1 MKRKFLLI
9 FTILFIGLIPSKSFS
24 NLKSISNNLTL
35 EEDIEIDKLKA
46 QVKLLEEKIETLEKT
61 KAVKLKKNKSEL
73 KIGLALSGGGA
84 KGLAHVGVLKVLEE
98 QNIKIDYI
106 TGTSMGAVV
115 ASLYSAGYTPDQI
128 ENILVDINW
137 NGYIS
142 GELDNKKIP
151 LEKKLNNQKY
161 AATVRYDKEFN
172 LSLPKGFGSTEIIYL
187 RLKKLLANVDN
198 INDFDKLPIPL
209 RIITTDLNSGK
220 AVALS
225 KGDLARAITASV
237 AIPTIL
243 DPVEIN
249 GNLYVD
255 GLISR
260 NLPVEDVIN
269 MGADIVIASDVGNE
283 VKDNKDY
290 NILSVM
296 NQLVTIQSASSTQH
310 QREMATILISPD
322 IQAYNATDMK
332 RGREFI
338 TLGFEAAQEKIPDLK
353 KLPKRDKIVKAPV
366 SNNNIYIENIM
377 YSDKFSPDKQEILN
391 NLLAKYMNKSITDE
405 EMEDIML
412 KLYGIDFI
420 NKIYY
425 EVEGNTLFL
434 DADINPANVFG
445 IGASYATGYGTTFN
459 IGTELSNAKKLGS
472 SSTINAQFGDYLG
485 LSTRNFFYYG
495 VSNKIGI
502 FANASYKES
511 PLYLYDNT
519 KKISDYTTK
528 ALRLETGVLTQYDN
542 QLLASYGIAVN
553 YSKLEQETGLEWTE
567 QFEYSKNYNE
577 AFFKLSL
584 DRLSGGNRPTSG
596 VKGELNYVWGGTFG
610 ASKSNFYGPLY
621 QFDGYIPI
629 NKKFNFSYGFY
640 GGVISGDNI
649 LLDQYIKLGGTKNH
663 IQNKEFAFYGYE
675 VHQKLVD
682 QFLIGRLG
690 LDYEISTNLYL
701 GTNWNIGTFREVKE
715 KSDTMSR
722 NDKLLWDDYHQG
734 FALSLTYETMF
745 GPIELSVSKDNKRG
759 DVISQFSIGYILD

>member
-1 MKRKFLLI
+1 MKRKFFLI
-9 FTILFIGLIPSKSFS
+9 FIILFIGLIPSKSFS
-24 NLKSISNNLTL
+24 NLQSINNNITF
-35 EEDIEIDKLKA
+35 EEDIEIDKLKS
-46 QVKLLEEKIETLEKT
+46 QIKLLEEKIQTLEKT
-61 KAVKLKKNKSEL
+61 KAVKLKKNKSEV

-84 KGLAHVGVLKVLEE
+84 KGLAHVGVLKILEE

-115 ASLYSAGYTPDQI
+115 AALYSAGYTPAQI
-128 ENILVDINW
+128 ENILIDINW

-142 GELDNKKIP
+142 GELDSKKVP
-151 LEKKLNNQKY
+151 LEKKLNSHKY
-161 AATVRYDKEFN
+161 AASVRYDKEFN
-172 LSLPKGFGSTEIIYL
+172 LSLPKGFGSTEMIYL
-187 RLKKLLANVDN
+187 RLKKLLANVED
-198 INDFDKLPIPL
+198 INTFDKLPIPL
-209 RIITTDLNSGK
+209 RIVATDLNSGK

-225 KGDLARAITASV
+225 HGDLARAITASV

-243 DPVEIN
+243 DPVEID

-255 GLISR
+255 GLITR
-260 NLPVEDVIN
+260 NLPVEDVIA

-296 NQLVTIQSASSTQH
+296 NQLVTIQSASSTQQ

-322 IQAYNATDMK
+322 IQSYNATDMK

-338 TLGFEAAQEKIPDLK
+338 ALGLKAAQEKIEDLK
-353 KLPKRDKIVKAPV
+353 KLPKKEKIAETPLHERT
-366 SNNNIYIENIM
+366 IIIENIV
-377 YSDKFSPDKQEILN
+377 YSNKFSQDKQEIVN
-391 NLLAKYMNKSITDE
+391 NLLEKYINKPLTTE

-425 EVEGNTLFL
+425 EFEGTTLVL

-472 SSTINAQFGDYLG
+472 SSTIDAQFGDYLG
-485 LSTRNFFYYG
+485 LSTHNFFYYG

-511 PLYLYDNT
+511 PLYLYDGT
-519 KKISDYTTK
+519 KKIADYTNK
-528 ALRLETGVLTQYDN
+528 ALRFETGVLTQYDN

-553 YSKLEQETGLEWTE
+553 YSKLEQETGFTWTE

-577 AFFKLSL
+577 AFFRLSL
-584 DRLSGGNRPTSG
+584 DRLDGGRRPTSG

-621 QFDGYIPI
+621 QFDGYVPI
-629 NKKFNFSYGFY
+629 NKKLNFSYGFY

-649 LLDQYIKLGGTKNH
+649 LLDQYIKLGGTKNN
-663 IQNKEFAFYGYE
+663 IKNKEFAFYGYE

-690 LDYEISTNLYL
+690 LDYELSTNLYV
-701 GTNWNIGTFREVKE
+701 GTNWNIGTYREARE
-715 KSDTMSR
+715 KSDAM
-722 NDKLLWDDYHQG
+722 DKDKTLLWEDYHQG

-745 GPIELSVSKDNKRG
+745 GPIEFSVSKDNKKG
-759 DVISQFSIGYILD
+759 DVISQFSIGYIFD

>member
-1 MKRKFLLI
+1 MKRMFLLI

-46 QVKLLEEKIETLEKT
+46 QVKLLEEKIKTLEKT

-128 ENILVDINW
+128 ENILIDINW

-209 RIITTDLNSGK
+209 RIVATDLNSGK

-332 RGREFI
+332 RGKEFI

-425 EVEGNTLFL
+425 EVEGNTLIL

-528 ALRLETGVLTQYDN
+528 ALRFETGVLTQYDN

-690 LDYEISTNLYL
+690 LDYEISNNLYL

-715 KSDTMSR
+715 KSDTMSK
-722 NDKLLWDDYHQG
+722 NDNLLWDDYHQG

>member
-1 MKRKFLLI
+1 MKRKFFLI
-9 FTILFIGLIPSKSFS
+9 FTILFILLIPSKSFS
-24 NLKSISNNLTL
+24 NLKAINNNLTL

-46 QVKLLEEKIETLEKT
+46 QMKLLEEKIEILEKT
-61 KAVKLKKNKSEL
+61 KAIKLKKNKSKF

-84 KGLAHVGVLKVLEE
+84 KGFAHIGVLKALEE

-106 TGTSMGAVV
+106 TGTSMGAVI
-115 ASLYSAGYTPDQI
+115 ASLYSAGYTPQQI
-128 ENILVDINW
+128 ENILVEINW

-142 GELDNKKIP
+142 GELDNKKVP
-151 LEKKLNNQKY
+151 LEKKLNSHKY
-161 AATVRYDKEFN
+161 AASVRYDKEFN
-172 LSLPKGFGSTEIIYL
+172 LSLPKGFGSTEMIYL
-187 RLKKLLANVDN
+187 RLKKLLANVED

-209 RIITTDLNSGK
+209 RIIATDLNSGK

-243 DPVEIN
+243 DPVEID

-255 GLISR
+255 GLITR

-322 IQAYNATDMK
+322 IQSYNATDMK
-332 RGREFI
+332 RSREFI
-338 TLGFEAAQEKIPDLK
+338 ALGFEAAQEKIEDIK
-353 KLPKRDKIVKAPV
+353 KLPKKEKPVKIPTADD
-366 SNNNIYIENIM
+366 NIVIENIV
-377 YSDKFSPDKQEILN
+377 YSEKFSKDKQEILN
-391 NLLAKYMNKSITDE
+391 NLLDKYKNKPLTTE

-425 EVEGNTLFL
+425 EFEGTTLVL

-459 IGTELSNAKKLGS
+459 IGTELSNVKKLGS
-472 SSTINAQFGDYLG
+472 SSTIDAQFGDYLG
-485 LSTRNFFYYG
+485 LSTHNFFYYG

-519 KKISDYTTK
+519 KKIADYTNK
-528 ALRLETGVLTQYDN
+528 SMRFETGILTQYDN
-542 QLLASYGIAVN
+542 QLLASYGLAIN
-553 YSKLEQETGLEWTE
+553 YSKLEQETGFNWTE

-584 DRLSGGNRPTSG
+584 DRLDGRTRPVSG

-610 ASKSNFYGPLY
+610 ASNSNFYGPLY
-621 QFDGYIPI
+621 QFDGYVPI

-649 LLDQYIKLGGTKNH
+649 LLDQYIKLGGTKNN
-663 IQNKEFAFYGYE
+663 IKNKEFAFYGYE

-701 GTNWNIGTFREVKE
+701 GTNWNIGTYREAKE
-715 KSDTMSR
+715 KSDTM
-722 NDKLLWDDYHQG
+722 DKNNNLLWEDYHQG

-745 GPIELSVSKDNKRG
+745 GPIEFSLSKDNKKG
-759 DVISQFSIGYILD
+759 DVISQFSIGYIFD

>member
-1 MKRKFLLI
+1 MFFLI

-722 NDKLLWDDYHQG
+722 NDNLLWDDYHQG

>member
-1 MKRKFLLI
+1 MKKTFLLV
-9 FTILFIGLIPSKSFS
+9 FTIVFIGLFPSKSFS
-24 NLKSISNNLTL
+24 TLKSISNNLTL

-61 KAVKLKKNKSEL
+61 KAVKLKKNKSEV

-128 ENILVDINW
+128 EDILVGINW
-137 NGYIS
+137 NGYLS
-142 GELDNKKIP
+142 GELDNKKVP

-260 NLPVEDVIN
+260 NLPVEDVID

-332 RGREFI
+332 RGKEFI
-338 TLGFEAAQEKIPDLK
+338 ALGFEAAQEKIPDLK
-353 KLPKRDKIVKAPV
+353 KLPKKDKIVTVPA
-366 SNNNIYIENIM
+366 SNNNIYIENIV

-425 EVEGNTLFL
+425 EIEGNTLVL

-511 PLYLYDNT
+511 PLHLYDNR
-519 KKISDYTTK
+519 KKIADYTTK

-553 YSKLEQETGLEWTE
+553 YSKLDQETGFDWTE

-577 AFFKLSL
+577 AFFRLSL

-621 QFDGYIPI
+621 QFDGYVPI

-649 LLDQYIKLGGTKNH
+649 LLDQYIKLGGTKNN

-690 LDYEISTNLYL
+690 IDYEISNNLYL

-722 NDKLLWDDYHQG
+722 NDNLLWDDYHQG

-745 GPIELSVSKDNKRG
+745 GPIELSISKDNKRG

>member
-1 MKRKFLLI
+1 M
-9 FTILFIGLIPSKSFS
+9 
-24 NLKSISNNLTL
+24 
-35 EEDIEIDKLKA
+35 
-46 QVKLLEEKIETLEKT
+46 
-61 KAVKLKKNKSEL
+61 
-73 KIGLALSGGGA
+73 
-84 KGLAHVGVLKVLEE
+84 
-98 QNIKIDYI
+98 
-106 TGTSMGAVV
+106 
-115 ASLYSAGYTPDQI
+115 
-128 ENILVDINW
+128 
-137 NGYIS
+137 
-142 GELDNKKIP
+142 
-151 LEKKLNNQKY
+151 
-161 AATVRYDKEFN
+161 
-172 LSLPKGFGSTEIIYL
+172 IYL

-209 RIITTDLNSGK
+209 RIVTTDLNTGK

-225 KGDLARAITASV
+225 HGDLARAITASV

-243 DPVEIN
+243 DPVEID
-249 GNLYVD
+249 GSLYVD

-260 NLPVEDVIN
+260 NLPVEDVIA

-296 NQLVTIQSASSTQH
+296 NQLVTIQSASSTQQ

-332 RGREFI
+332 KGKEFI
-338 TLGFEAAQEKIPDLK
+338 TLGFNAAQEKITDLK
-353 KLPKRDKIVKAPV
+353 KLPKRDQEIKFPV
-366 SNNNIYIENIM
+366 SDNSIYIKNIV
-377 YSDKFSPDKQEILN
+377 YSNKFSSDKQEILN
-391 NLLAKYMNKSITDE
+391 NLLAKYMNKSITDD

-412 KLYGIDFI
+412 KLYGVDFI

-425 EVEGNTLFL
+425 EVEGNTLVL

-519 KKISDYTTK
+519 KKIADYTTK
-528 ALRLETGVLTQYDN
+528 ALRFETGVLTQYEN

-553 YSKLEQETGLEWTE
+553 YSKLEQETGLEWTD

-584 DRLSGGNRPTSG
+584 DSLSGTNRPSSG

-621 QFDGYIPI
+621 QFDGYVPL
-629 NKKFNFSYGFY
+629 NKKFIFSYGFY

-649 LLDQYIKLGGTKNH
+649 LLDQYIKLGGTKNN
-663 IQNKEFAFYGYE
+663 IQNKSFAFYGYE

-690 LDYEISTNLYL
+690 LDYELSNNLYL
-701 GTNWNIGTFREVKE
+701 GTNWNIGTYREVKE
-715 KSDTMSR
+715 KSDSMSK
-722 NDKLLWDDYHQG
+722 NDNLLWDDYHQG

-745 GPIELSVSKDNKRG
+745 GPIEFSVSKDNKKG
-759 DVISQFSIGYILD
+759 DVISQFSIGYIFD

>member
-1 MKRKFLLI
+1 
-9 FTILFIGLIPSKSFS
+9 
-24 NLKSISNNLTL
+24 
-35 EEDIEIDKLKA
+35 
-46 QVKLLEEKIETLEKT
+46 
-61 KAVKLKKNKSEL
+61 
-73 KIGLALSGGGA
+73 
-84 KGLAHVGVLKVLEE
+84 
-98 QNIKIDYI
+98 
-106 TGTSMGAVV
+106 
-115 ASLYSAGYTPDQI
+115 
-128 ENILVDINW
+128 
-137 NGYIS
+137 
-142 GELDNKKIP
+142 
-151 LEKKLNNQKY
+151 
-161 AATVRYDKEFN
+161 
-172 LSLPKGFGSTEIIYL
+172 
-187 RLKKLLANVDN
+187 
-198 INDFDKLPIPL
+198 
-209 RIITTDLNSGK
+209 
-220 AVALS
+220 
-225 KGDLARAITASV
+225 
-237 AIPTIL
+237 
-243 DPVEIN
+243 
-249 GNLYVD
+249 
-255 GLISR
+255 
-260 NLPVEDVIN
+260 
-269 MGADIVIASDVGNE
+269 
-283 VKDNKDY
+283 
-290 NILSVM
+290 
-296 NQLVTIQSASSTQH
+296 
-310 QREMATILISPD
+310 
-322 IQAYNATDMK
+322 
-332 RGREFI
+332 
-338 TLGFEAAQEKIPDLK
+338 
-353 KLPKRDKIVKAPV
+353 
-366 SNNNIYIENIM
+366 M

-722 NDKLLWDDYHQG
+722 NDNLLWDDYHQG

>member
-1 MKRKFLLI
+1 MKKTFLLV
-9 FTILFIGLIPSKSFS
+9 FTIVFIGLFPSKSFS
-24 NLKSISNNLTL
+24 TLKSISNNLTL

-61 KAVKLKKNKSEL
+61 KAVKLKKNKSEV

-128 ENILVDINW
+128 EDILVGINW
-137 NGYIS
+137 NGYLS
-142 GELDNKKIP
+142 GELDNKKVP

-260 NLPVEDVIN
+260 NLPVEDVID

-332 RGREFI
+332 RGKEFI
-338 TLGFEAAQEKIPDLK
+338 ALGFEAAQEKIPDLK
-353 KLPKRDKIVKAPV
+353 KLPKKDKIVTVPA
-366 SNNNIYIENIM
+366 SNNNIYIENIV

-425 EVEGNTLFL
+425 EIEGNTLVL

-511 PLYLYDNT
+511 PLYLYDNR
-519 KKISDYTTK
+519 KKIADYTTK

-553 YSKLEQETGLEWTE
+553 YSKLDQETGFDWTE

-577 AFFKLSL
+577 AFFRLSL

-621 QFDGYIPI
+621 QFDGYVPI

-649 LLDQYIKLGGTKNH
+649 LLDQYIKLGGTKNN

-690 LDYEISTNLYL
+690 IDYEISNNLYL

-722 NDKLLWDDYHQG
+722 NDNLLWDDYHQG

-745 GPIELSVSKDNKRG
+745 GPIELSISKDNKRG

>member
-1 MKRKFLLI
+1 MKRKFFLI
-9 FTILFIGLIPSKSFS
+9 FTILFIILMPSKSLA
-24 NLKSISNNLTL
+24 NLQSINNNLTF
-35 EEDIEIDKLKA
+35 EEDIEIDKLKS
-46 QVKLLEEKIETLEKT
+46 QIKLLEEKIQTLEKT
-61 KAVKLKKNKSEL
+61 KAVKLKKNKVNI

-115 ASLYSAGYTPDQI
+115 AALYSAGYTPDQI
-128 ENILVDINW
+128 ENILLDINW

-142 GELDNKKIP
+142 GELDSKKVP
-151 LEKKLNNQKY
+151 LEKKLGNQKY
-161 AATVRYDKEFN
+161 AASVRYDKEFN
-172 LSLPKGFGSTEIIYL
+172 FSLPKGFGSTEMIYL

-209 RIITTDLNSGK
+209 RIVTTDLNTGK

-225 KGDLARAITASV
+225 HGDLARAITASV

-243 DPVEIN
+243 DPVEID
-249 GNLYVD
+249 GSLYVD

-260 NLPVEDVIN
+260 NLPVEDVIA

-296 NQLVTIQSASSTQH
+296 NQLVTIQSASSTQQ

-322 IQAYNATDMK
+322 IQAYNATDIK
-332 RGREFI
+332 KGKEFI
-338 TLGFEAAQEKIPDLK
+338 TLGFNAAQEKITDLK
-353 KLPKRDKIVKAPV
+353 KLPKRDQEIKFPV
-366 SNNNIYIENIM
+366 SDNSIYIKNIV
-377 YSDKFSPDKQEILN
+377 YSNKFSSDKQEILN
-391 NLLAKYMNKSITDE
+391 NLLAKYMNKSITDD
-405 EMEDIML
+405 EMKDIML
-412 KLYGIDFI
+412 KLYGVDFI

-425 EVEGNTLFL
+425 EVEGNTLVL

-519 KKISDYTTK
+519 KKIADYTTK
-528 ALRLETGVLTQYDN
+528 ALRFETGVLTQYEN

-553 YSKLEQETGLEWTE
+553 YSKLEQETGLEWTD

-584 DRLSGGNRPTSG
+584 DSLSGTNRPSSG

-621 QFDGYIPI
+621 QFDGYVPL
-629 NKKFNFSYGFY
+629 NKKFIFSYGFY

-649 LLDQYIKLGGTKNH
+649 LLDQYIKLGGTKNN
-663 IQNKEFAFYGYE
+663 IQNKSFAFYGYE

-690 LDYEISTNLYL
+690 LDYELSNNLYL
-701 GTNWNIGTFREVKE
+701 GTNWNIGTYREVKE
-715 KSDTMSR
+715 KSDSMSK
-722 NDKLLWDDYHQG
+722 NDNLLWDDYHQG

-745 GPIELSVSKDNKRG
+745 GPIEFSVSKDNKKG
-759 DVISQFSIGYILD
+759 DVISQFSIGYVFD

>member
-1 MKRKFLLI
+1 MKRTFLLV

-24 NLKSISNNLTL
+24 TLKSMSNNLTL

-46 QVKLLEEKIETLEKT
+46 KIKLLEEKIETLEKT
-61 KAVKLKKNKSEL
+61 KAVKLKKNKSEV
-73 KIGLALSGGGA
+73 KVGLALSGGGA

-115 ASLYSAGYTPDQI
+115 ASLYSAGYTPEQI
-128 ENILVDINW
+128 ENILIDINW

-198 INDFDKLPIPL
+198 ITDFDKLPIPL

-225 KGDLARAITASV
+225 QGDLARAITASV

-260 NLPVEDVIN
+260 NLPVEDVIS

-332 RGREFI
+332 KGREFI
-338 TLGFEAAQEKIPDLK
+338 ALGFEAAQEKIPDLK

-366 SNNNIYIENIM
+366 SNNNIYIENIV

-391 NLLAKYMNKSITDE
+391 NLLAKYMNKPITDE

-425 EVEGNTLFL
+425 EVEGNTLVL

-519 KKISDYTTK
+519 KKIADYTAK
-528 ALRLETGVLTQYDN
+528 ALRFETGVLTQYDN

-553 YSKLEQETGLEWTE
+553 YSKLEQETGIEWTE

-690 LDYEISTNLYL
+690 LDYEISSNLYL

-715 KSDTMSR
+715 KSDTMSK
-722 NDKLLWDDYHQG
+722 NDNLLWDDYHQG

-745 GPIELSVSKDNKRG
+745 GPIELSISKDNKRG

>member
-577 AFFKLSL
+577 GVGLLAKADGVMEFSALYYTPEQLSNAL
-584 DRLSGGNRPTSG
+584 HSYLLKENNSISLRLNQKQMGLG
-596 VKGELNYVWGGTFG
+596 
-610 ASKSNFYGPLY
+610 
-621 QFDGYIPI
+621 
-629 NKKFNFSYGFY
+629 
-640 GGVISGDNI
+640 GDNSWGAKA
-649 LLDQYIKLGGTKNH
+649 LEPYLIKADKP
-663 IQNKEFAFYGYE
+663 YE
-675 VHQKLVD
+675 YS
-682 QFLIGRLG
+682 F
-690 LDYEISTNLYL
+690 N
-701 GTNWNIGTFREVKE
+701 VK
-715 KSDTMSR
+715 R
-722 NDKLLWDDYHQG
+722 
-734 FALSLTYETMF
+734 
-745 GPIELSVSKDNKRG
+745 
-759 DVISQFSIGYILD
+759 

>member
-46 QVKLLEEKIETLEKT
+46 QVKLLEEKIEVLEKT

-128 ENILVDINW
+128 ENILIDINW

-353 KLPKRDKIVKAPV
+353 KLPKKDKIVKAPV

-434 DADINPANVFG
+434 DADINPANIFG

-584 DRLSGGNRPTSG
+584 DRLSGGSRPTSG

-690 LDYEISTNLYL
+690 LDYEISNNLYL

-715 KSDTMSR
+715 KSDTMNR
-722 NDKLLWDDYHQG
+722 NDNLLWDDYHQG

>member
-722 NDKLLWDDYHQG
+722 NDNLLWDDYHQG

>member
-46 QVKLLEEKIETLEKT
+46 QIKLLEEKIEVLEKT

-128 ENILVDINW
+128 ENILIDINW

-434 DADINPANVFG
+434 DADINPANIFG

-584 DRLSGGNRPTSG
+584 DRLSGGSRPTSG

-690 LDYEISTNLYL
+690 LDYEISNNLYL

-715 KSDTMSR
+715 KSDTMNR
-722 NDKLLWDDYHQG
+722 NDNLLWDDYHQG

>member
-1 MKRKFLLI
+1 MKKTFLLV
-9 FTILFIGLIPSKSFS
+9 FTIVFIGLFPSKSFS
-24 NLKSISNNLTL
+24 TLKSISNNLTL

-61 KAVKLKKNKSEL
+61 KAVKLKKNKSEV

-128 ENILVDINW
+128 EDILVGINW
-137 NGYIS
+137 NGYLS
-142 GELDNKKIP
+142 GELDNKKVP

-187 RLKKLLANVDN
+187 RLKKLLTNVDN

-260 NLPVEDVIN
+260 NLPVEDVID

-332 RGREFI
+332 RGKEFI
-338 TLGFEAAQEKIPDLK
+338 ALGFEAAQEKIPDLK
-353 KLPKRDKIVKAPV
+353 KLPKKDKIVTVPA
-366 SNNNIYIENIM
+366 SNNNIYIENIV

-425 EVEGNTLFL
+425 EIEGNTLLL

-511 PLYLYDNT
+511 PLYLYDNR
-519 KKISDYTTK
+519 KKIADYTTK

-553 YSKLEQETGLEWTE
+553 YSKLDQETGFDWTE

-577 AFFKLSL
+577 AFFRLSL

-621 QFDGYIPI
+621 QFDGYVPI

-649 LLDQYIKLGGTKNH
+649 LLDQYIKLGGTKNN

-690 LDYEISTNLYL
+690 IDYEISNNLYL

-722 NDKLLWDDYHQG
+722 NDNLLWDDYHQG

-745 GPIELSVSKDNKRG
+745 GPIELSISKDNKRG

>member
-338 TLGFEAAQEKIPDLK
+338 ILGFEAAQEKIPDLK

-722 NDKLLWDDYHQG
+722 NDNLLWDDYHQG

>member
-46 QVKLLEEKIETLEKT
+46 QVKLLEEKIEVLEKT

-128 ENILVDINW
+128 ENILIDINW

-434 DADINPANVFG
+434 DADINPANIFG

-584 DRLSGGNRPTSG
+584 DRLSGGSRPTSG

-690 LDYEISTNLYL
+690 LDYEISNNLYL

-715 KSDTMSR
+715 KSDTMNR
-722 NDKLLWDDYHQG
+722 NDNLLWDDYHQG

>member
-1 MKRKFLLI
+1 MKKTFLLV
-9 FTILFIGLIPSKSFS
+9 FTIVFIGLIPSKSFS
-24 NLKSISNNLTL
+24 TLKSISNNLTL

-46 QVKLLEEKIETLEKT
+46 QVKLLEEKIQTLEKT
-61 KAVKLKKNKSEL
+61 KAVKLKKNKSEV

-128 ENILVDINW
+128 EDILVGINW
-137 NGYIS
+137 NGYLS
-142 GELDNKKIP
+142 GELDNKKVP

-260 NLPVEDVIN
+260 NLPVEDVID

-332 RGREFI
+332 RGKEFI
-338 TLGFEAAQEKIPDLK
+338 ALGFEAAQEKIPDLK
-353 KLPKRDKIVKAPV
+353 KLPKKDKIVEVPA
-366 SNNNIYIENIM
+366 SNNNIYIENIV

-425 EVEGNTLFL
+425 EIEGNTLVL

-511 PLYLYDNT
+511 PLYLYDNR
-519 KKISDYTTK
+519 KKIADYTTK

-553 YSKLEQETGLEWTE
+553 YSKLEQETGFDWTE

-577 AFFKLSL
+577 AFFRLSL

-621 QFDGYIPI
+621 QFDGYVPI

-649 LLDQYIKLGGTKNH
+649 LLDQYIKLGGTKNN

-690 LDYEISTNLYL
+690 IDYEISNNLYL

-722 NDKLLWDDYHQG
+722 NDNLLWDDYHQG

-745 GPIELSVSKDNKRG
+745 GPIELSISKDNKRG

>member
-567 QFEYSKNYNE
+567 QYEYSKNYNE

-722 NDKLLWDDYHQG
+722 NDNLLWDDYHQG

>member
-1 MKRKFLLI
+1 MKRRFLLI

-24 NLKSISNNLTL
+24 NLHSINNNITF
-35 EEDIEIDKLKA
+35 EEDIEIDKLKS
-46 QVKLLEEKIETLEKT
+46 QIKLLEERIDTLEKT
-61 KAVKLKKNKSEL
+61 KAVKLKKNKSAV

-115 ASLYSAGYTPDQI
+115 AALYSAGYTPAQI
-128 ENILVDINW
+128 EKILMDINW

-142 GELDNKKIP
+142 GDLDKKKVP
-151 LEKKLNNQKY
+151 LEKKLNSHKY
-161 AATVRYDKEFN
+161 AASIRYDKEFN

-187 RLKKLLANVDN
+187 RLKKLLANVEN
-198 INDFDKLPIPL
+198 INNFDKLPIPL
-209 RIITTDLNSGK
+209 RIVATDLNSGK

-225 KGDLARAITASV
+225 HGDLARAITASV

-243 DPVEIN
+243 DPVEID

-255 GLISR
+255 GLITR
-260 NLPVEDVIN
+260 NLPVEDVIA

-296 NQLVTIQSASSTQH
+296 NQLVTIQSSSSTQH

-322 IQAYNATDMK
+322 IQSYNATDMK
-332 RGREFI
+332 KGKEFI
-338 TLGFEAAQEKIPDLK
+338 SLGLKAAQEKIEDLK
-353 KLPKRDKIVKAPV
+353 KLPKKEKIVKIPI
-366 SNNNIYIENIM
+366 NNNIIIKNIA
-377 YSDKFSPDKQEILN
+377 YSDKFSPDKQEIVN
-391 NLLAKYMNKSITDE
+391 NLLEKYKNKPLTNE
-405 EMEDIML
+405 ELEDIML
-412 KLYGIDFI
+412 KLYGVDFI

-425 EVEGNTLFL
+425 EIKGTTLSL
-434 DADINPANVFG
+434 DADINPSNVFG
-445 IGASYATGYGTTFN
+445 VGASYATGYGTTFN
-459 IGTELSNAKKLGS
+459 IGTELSNVKKLGS
-472 SSTINAQFGDYLG
+472 SSRIDAQFGDYLG
-485 LSTRNFFYYG
+485 LSTHNFFYYG

-511 PLYLYDNT
+511 PLYLYDNR
-519 KKISDYTTK
+519 KKIADYTTK
-528 ALRLETGVLTQYDN
+528 VLRFETGVLTQYNN
-542 QLLASYGIAVN
+542 QLLASYGIAAN
-553 YSKLEQETGLEWTE
+553 YSKLDQETGFEWTE

-584 DRLSGGNRPTSG
+584 DRLNGGNRPSSG

-621 QFDGYIPI
+621 QFDGYVPV

-649 LLDQYIKLGGTKNH
+649 LLNQYIKLGGTKNN

-690 LDYEISTNLYL
+690 LDYEISNNLYL
-701 GTNWNIGTFREVKE
+701 GTNWNIGTYREVKE
-715 KSDTMSR
+715 KSDTMSK
-722 NDKLLWDDYHQG
+722 NDNLLWEDYHQG

-745 GPIELSVSKDNKRG
+745 GPIEFSLSKDNKKG
-759 DVISQFSIGYILD
+759 NVISQFSIGYIFD

>member
-425 EVEGNTLFL
+425 ELEGNTLFL

-722 NDKLLWDDYHQG
+722 NDNLLWDDYHQG

>member
-1 MKRKFLLI
+1 MKRKFFLI

-24 NLKSISNNLTL
+24 NLQSINNNITF
-35 EEDIEIDKLKA
+35 EEDIEIDKLKS
-46 QVKLLEEKIETLEKT
+46 QIKLLEEKIQTLEKT
-61 KAVKLKKNKSEL
+61 KAVKLKKNKSEV

-84 KGLAHVGVLKVLEE
+84 KGLAHVGVLKILEE

-115 ASLYSAGYTPDQI
+115 AALYSAGYTPDQI
-128 ENILVDINW
+128 EKILIDINW

-142 GELDNKKIP
+142 GELDSKKVP
-151 LEKKLNNQKY
+151 LEKKLNSHKY
-161 AATVRYDKEFN
+161 AASVRYDKEFN
-172 LSLPKGFGSTEIIYL
+172 LSLPKGFGSTEMIYL
-187 RLKKLLANVDN
+187 RLKKLLTNVED

-209 RIITTDLNSGK
+209 RIIATDLNSGK

-225 KGDLARAITASV
+225 HGDLARAITASV

-243 DPVEIN
+243 DPVEID

-255 GLISR
+255 GLITR
-260 NLPVEDVIN
+260 NLPVEDVIA

-296 NQLVTIQSASSTQH
+296 NQLVTIQSASSTQQ

-322 IQAYNATDMK
+322 IQSYSATDMK
-332 RGREFI
+332 RGKEFI
-338 TLGFEAAQEKIPDLK
+338 TLGLKAAQEKIEDLK
-353 KLPKRDKIVKAPV
+353 KLPKKEKMVEVPPPEK
-366 SNNNIYIENIM
+366 NIIIENIV
-377 YSDKFSPDKQEILN
+377 YSNKFSQDKQEIVN
-391 NLLAKYMNKSITDE
+391 NLLEKYKNKPLTTE

-425 EVEGNTLFL
+425 EIKGTTLAL

-445 IGASYATGYGTTFN
+445 VGASYATGYGTTFN
-459 IGTELSNAKKLGS
+459 IGTELSNVKKLGS
-472 SSTINAQFGDYLG
+472 NSRIDAQFGDYLG
-485 LSTRNFFYYG
+485 LSTHNFFYYG

-519 KKISDYTTK
+519 KKIADYTTK
-528 ALRLETGVLTQYDN
+528 VLRFETGVLTQYDN
-542 QLLASYGIAVN
+542 QLLASYGIAAN
-553 YSKLEQETGLEWTE
+553 YSKLDQETGFEWTE

-584 DRLSGGNRPTSG
+584 DRLSGENRPSSG

-621 QFDGYIPI
+621 QFDGYIPV

-649 LLDQYIKLGGTKNH
+649 LLNQYIKLGGTKNN

-690 LDYEISTNLYL
+690 LDYEISNNLYL
-701 GTNWNIGTFREVKE
+701 GTNWNIGTYREIKE
-715 KSDTMSR
+715 KSDTMSK
-722 NDKLLWDDYHQG
+722 NDNLLWNDYHQG

-745 GPIELSVSKDNKRG
+745 GPIEFSVSKDNKKG
-759 DVISQFSIGYILD
+759 NVISQFSIGYIFD